1 MHHRTLGNPVRGLAV
16 TVAALA
22 LAGCS
27 ALSEPDR
34 PAPSP
39 DAEAA
44 PGSATVKISRELRK
58 EYFAHTSH
66 ALDFV
71 RWPESGVHS
80 DGSNGEVMSITNRRL
95 PGCAGG
101 FRGKVAV
108 DQDVDD
114 FAWNLEHRRDGYD
127 VARQLTIYPT
137 EAAARAFTK
146 QFHANVHCPM
156 GRRGGRS
163 IVSVETS
170 RFTADRFFG
179 VTDIHDGTRYSQGTI
194 GTRQQVLVY
203 IDAVTRKGNVVAL
216 TRVVDPDHQG
226 DRKGL
231 HEVMAEK
238 DSYPGFV
245 KVVRDEA
252 TESAAVLDSFE

>member
-1 MHHRTLGNPVRGLAV
+1 M
-16 TVAALA
+16 
-22 LAGCS
+22 
-27 ALSEPDR
+27 
-34 PAPSP
+34 
-39 DAEAA
+39 
-44 PGSATVKISRELRK
+44 KISHELRK

-71 RWPESGVHS
+71 RWPESGVNA
-80 DGSNGEVMSITNRRL
+80 DGNNGEVMSITNRRL

-137 EAAARAFTK
+137 EAAAQAFTR
-146 QFHANVHCPM
+146 QFHANVHCPI
-156 GRRGGRS
+156 GRVGGHS
-163 IVSVETS
+163 IVSEETS
-170 RFTADRFFG
+170 RFTADRFLG
-179 VTDIHDGTRYSQGTI
+179 VTDNHDGTRYSQGTI
-194 GTRQQVLVY
+194 GSRKQVLVY
-203 IDAVTRKGNVVAL
+203 IDAATRNGNVVAL

-226 DRKGL
+226 DTKGL

-238 DSYPGFV
+238 DNYPGFV

-252 TESAAVLDSFE
+252 TRSAAILDSFE

>member
-1 MHHRTLGNPVRGLAV
+1 MRHRPLGSLVRGLAV

-27 ALSEPDR
+27 AFSGPDR
-34 PAPSP
+34 PTDSA
-39 DAEAA
+39 DAEVT
-44 PGSATVKISRELRK
+44 PGSANVKIGHELRK

-71 RWPESGVHS
+71 RWPESGTHP
-80 DGSNGEVMSITNRRL
+80 DGNDGEVMSISNRRL

-101 FRGKVAV
+101 FRGQVAV
-108 DQDVDD
+108 DQDVND

-127 VARQLTIYPT
+127 VARRLTICPT
-137 EAAARAFTK
+137 EAAAQAFTK
-146 QFHANVHCPM
+146 QFHASVHCPI
-156 GRRGGRS
+156 GRLGGRS
-163 IVSVETS
+163 IVSVEAS

-179 VTDIHDGTRYSQGTI
+179 VRNNHDGTRYSQGTI
-194 GTRQQVLVY
+194 GTRKQVLVY
-203 IDAVTRKGNVVAL
+203 IDAATRKGNVVAL

-238 DSYPGFV
+238 DNYPGFV
-245 KVVRDEA
+245 EAVRDEA
-252 TESAAVLDSFE
+252 TASAAILDSFE